1 MIYLYWKCGVCVS
14 IIIHRLSRGM
24 RQNSSITIRQTHLMW
39 PIMTTSNQPLM
50 ETPKLRQSVNA
61 PIEQARTDH
70 TSMPDLSPQGHSK
83 FCADEA
89 VHHYTDNRP
98 PPLLF
103 EDPWKTMLAFD
114 PFRLENQ
121 RHMYVQVDTVSFF
134 LQLCYDMKVA
144 DVSGFVGI
152 SAPIFLEKLS
162 WPDYSTA
169 TTSSHLPAWFT
180 NPRRQRFTL
189 QSICIKSD
197 WLSASW
203 HLFFGFGRTS
213 Q

>member
-14 IIIHRLSRGM
+14 IIICTSPESGNQTKFINH
-24 RQNSSITIRQTHLMW
+24 NQTHLMW

-50 ETPKLRQSVNA
+50 ETPKLSQSVNA
-61 PIEQARTDH
+61 RIEEARTDH

-89 VHHYTDNRP
+89 VHHYKDNRP

-121 RHMYVQVDTVSFF
+121 RHMYRWIQ
-134 LQLCYDMKVA
+134 
-144 DVSGFVGI
+144 
-152 SAPIFLEKLS
+152 
-162 WPDYSTA
+162 
-169 TTSSHLPAWFT
+169 
-180 NPRRQRFTL
+180 
-189 QSICIKSD
+189 
-197 WLSASW
+197 
-203 HLFFGFGRTS
+203 
-213 Q
+213 